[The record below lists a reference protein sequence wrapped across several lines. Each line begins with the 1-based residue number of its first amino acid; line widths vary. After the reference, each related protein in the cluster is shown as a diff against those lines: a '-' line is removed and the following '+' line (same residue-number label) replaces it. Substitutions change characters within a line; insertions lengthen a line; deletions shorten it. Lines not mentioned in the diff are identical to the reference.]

1 MKVLKKSPI
10 LRSTAKTGKAKFW
23 QLIAAEIDGQ
33 AAYIKSWWQEGAKVQ
48 ESVPVFVHGK
58 NEGRSNET
66 TDKEQLMSEFDSI
79 VQKQRDKGYSE
90 SGSNKHVPTK
100 PMLAHKY
107 KESKH
112 RLTWPVYVQPKLDGF
127 RMLKEGDGSRA
138 YTRGGKEHVSAC
150 VKHLMW
156 DTGDYMVDGEL
167 ILPGNQKLQ
176 LTAQAAKKYR
186 PGVSEQLQYFVYDV
200 VIPNL
205 PFSKRLAIL
214 RGLTLTGH
222 APKNVVLVPTIRV
235 DNEEQMFD
243 QHSKFV
249 SAGYEGTIVRTDDT
263 GYEIGQ
269 RSHSLLKY
277 KDFQDEEFEIVDVVE
292 GKGSF
297 TGKAILVCETKKGVQ
312 FNATPEG
319 TMEYRADLW
328 KNRKKIIGKFYTVRF
343 AYYSEEGKP
352 VFPIGVDFR
361 EKGEF

>member
-1 MKVLKKSPI
+1 MKILKKSPI

-66 TDKEQLMSEFDSI
+66 SDKEQLMSEFDSI

-186 PGVSEQLQYFVYDV
+186 PGVSEQLRYHVYDV

-205 PFSKRLAIL
+205 PFSERLKVL
-214 RGLTLTGH
+214 EKLVKK
-222 APKNVVLVPTIRV
+222 APENVVLVPTYRV
-235 DNEEQMFD
+235 ENEKHMFEQ
-243 QHSKFV
+243 HAKFV
-249 SAGYEGTIVRTDDT
+249 AFGYEGTIVRTDDT
-263 GYEIGQ
+263 GYEVGQ

-277 KDFQDEEFEIVDVVE
+277 KDFQDDEFEIVAVKE

-297 TGKAILVCETKKGVQ
+297 VGKAIITCDNKNGGTFDV
-312 FNATPEG
+312 TPEG
-319 TMEYRADLW
+319 TMEYRAELW
-328 KNRKKIIGKFYTVRF
+328 KKRTKLIGRIYTVRF
-343 AYYSEEGKP
+343 QTLSEDGNPIFP
-352 VFPIGVDFR
+352 VGVDFR